1 MRKVVILVAV
11 VFFTVALFA
20 GVGAAVVINGGPGPD
35 TLNGTPQ
42 NDTLR
47 GGNGPD
53 LLRGFQGDDTL
64 NGGSGKDRCRG
75 GRGTDTFQNCEI
87 QADPDQ

>member
-1 MRKVVILVAV
+1 MRKVVMLVAI
-11 VFFTVALFA
+11 VFVAVALFA
-20 GVGAAVVINGGPGPD
+20 GVGAAAVINGGNGPD

-42 NDTLR
+42 ADTLR
-47 GGNGPD
+47 GGNSPD

-75 GRGTDTFQNCEI
+75 GRGADTFQSCEVI
-87 QADPDQ
+87 ADLP

>member
-1 MRKVVILVAV
+1 MRKVVMLVAV
-11 VFFTVALFA
+11 VFVIVALFA
-20 GVGAAVVINGGPGPD
+20 GVGAARVINGGNGPD

-42 NDTLR
+42 NDTLN

-53 LLRGFQGDDTL
+53 LLRGFQGNDTL

-75 GRGTDTFQNCEI
+75 GRGVDTFRSCERI
-87 QADPDQ
+87 ADLP

>member
-1 MRKVVILVAV
+1 MRKAVILVAV

-20 GVGAAVVINGGPGPD
+20 GVGAARVINGGNGSD
-35 TLNGTPQ
+35 TLNGTPRA
-42 NDTLR
+42 DTIN

-53 LLRGFQGDDTL
+53 LLRGFQGDDEL

-75 GRGTDTFQNCEI
+75 GRGTDTFQSCEI
-87 QADPDQ
+87 KADL